1 MKTHGQ
7 SHDETGGGIEKAQ
20 ADDVVLDKFCQRK
33 ENDLENIGGD
43 VLSVEFLNPDVS
55 VEIYF
60 F

>member
-7 SHDETGGGIEKAQ
+7 GHDYAGGGIEETKT
-20 ADDVVLDKFCQRK
+20 DDVVLDKFYQRK
-33 ENDLENIGGD
+33 ENDLENIGRD
-43 VLSVEFLNPDVS
+43 ILSVKLTSSNVS

>member
-7 SHDETGGGIEKAQ
+7 GHDYAGGGIEETKT
-20 ADDVVLDKFCQRK
+20 DDVVLDKFYQRK